1 MKRKCDAIQLS
12 LFDND
17 YRDKTD
23 NQLISELTN
32 KVDMVSDMWEGDYRL
47 EKLFNC
53 LTPQRRRIASAA
65 IELYKR
71 KEVKKKGA
79 IIIRSSAD
87 IYNIMRPVL
96 DDLLNEEFWIIAL
109 NLSSR
114 VIMQKRISIGGIDQ
128 TCADVRLIMRVLI
141 EAGATQFVAVHTHPS
156 GNQKPSNADRKLTE
170 QLKKAA
176 DIFNI
181 RMMDHV
187 IITNQGYYSFCDEG
201 LL

>member
-87 IYNIMRPVL
+87 ICVL
-96 DDLLNEEFWIIAL
+96 FSMIYLMKNF
-109 NLSSR
+109 
-114 VIMQKRISIGGIDQ
+114 
-128 TCADVRLIMRVLI
+128 
-141 EAGATQFVAVHTHPS
+141 
-156 GNQKPSNADRKLTE
+156 
-170 QLKKAA
+170 
-176 DIFNI
+176 
-181 RMMDHV
+181 
-187 IITNQGYYSFCDEG
+187 G
-201 LL
+201 LLR